1 MSISLPRITVITP
14 SYNQSAFL
22 ERTILSVLDQG
33 YSNLEYIIID
43 GGSTDGSVDI
53 IKRYS
58 SQLAF
63 WESVPDRGQSHAI
76 NKGLQRATGDWVCW
90 QNSDDIFYP
99 KAFETLAKTIQKNLK
114 LELVI
119 GDIQLIDELD
129 NLIRPMCYVRPT
141 YKSLLAEGMVLTN
154 QAAFWRNSIHK
165 EIGWLDE
172 SLHYGFDY
180 EWFLRIL
187 RFTNASYHI
196 PKFLG
201 ALRFHSETKTS
212 LNQDKFKLE
221 YAKILEGRSL
231 SAFEKY
237 GYKMRRLFLTLTDGK
252 VSYVFSGFIR
262 RMIALASKKSSGL
275 V

>member
-1 MSISLPRITVITP
+1 MNTLLPRITVITP
-14 SYNQSAFL
+14 SYNQVEFI
-22 ERTILSVLDQG
+22 ERTILSILDQG
-33 YSNLEYIIID
+33 YPNLEYIIID

-58 SQLAF
+58 NQLAY

-99 KAFETLAKTIQKNLK
+99 KAFETLAKTIQENPNLN
-114 LELVI
+114 LII
-119 GDIQLIDELD
+119 GDVKLIDEVD
-129 NLIRPMCYVRPT
+129 KLIRPMRYVRPT

-187 RFTNASYHI
+187 RFTNASYHV
-196 PKFLG
+196 PEFLG
-201 ALRFHSETKTS
+201 ALRYHSETKTS
-212 LNQDKFKLE
+212 LNQDKFKIE
-221 YAKILEGRSL
+221 YSKILEGRAL
-231 SAFEKY
+231 SCLEKY
-237 GYKMRRLFLTLTDGK
+237 LFKIRRLFLTIADGNLN
-252 VSYVFSGFIR
+252 YVFNGLKR
-262 RMIALASKKSSGL
+262 RMNALISEKTSE
-275 V
+275 